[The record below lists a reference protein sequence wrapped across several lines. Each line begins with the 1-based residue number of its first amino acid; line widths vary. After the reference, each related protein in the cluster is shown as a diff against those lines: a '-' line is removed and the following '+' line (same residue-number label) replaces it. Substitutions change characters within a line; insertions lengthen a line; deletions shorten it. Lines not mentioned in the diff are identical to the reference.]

1 MGLFVYPRESKA
13 TFPPGELSAPVSKIV
28 SLRNGQEISG
38 LNLQLNEQQPSFS
51 STRRH
56 KHLICL
62 TEFDSLSLSLSV
74 RLSLSSYLLISLSAC
89 LLVCLFV
96 CLSPSL
102 PPSLPLS
109 PSLPPSRSLSF
120 FLSVSSTPST
130 LCCLIAP
137 AARVC
142 GGKLSFIYLTE
153 TPVSAWSWQLI
164 IATHLRAMT
173 EPLQSLWYTLSAAPG
188 SRGLL
193 VGSFLSSCGGRRSNR
208 TLPSLGP
215 TNT

>member
-1 MGLFVYPRESKA
+1 MGLFVYPRESKE
-13 TFPPGELSAPVSKIV
+13 TFPPGKLSALVSKIV

-38 LNLQLNEQQPSFS
+38 LNLQPNQQQSSFS

-56 KHLICL
+56 KHLIWL
-62 TEFDSLSLSLSV
+62 TEFDSLSLSV

-89 LLVCLFV
+89 LPV
-96 CLSPSL
+96 CLSVCL
-102 PPSLPLS
+102 PPSPLS
-109 PSLPPSRSLSF
+109 PSLPLPPSLSLSLSF

-193 VGSFLSSCGGRRSNR
+193 GGSFLSSCGGRRSNR

-215 TNT
+215 TDT